1 MGSKDSDNVVDGEL
15 LQEASL
21 ALRALRLRR
30 EAAWFEA
37 EATELEAI
45 LERAKGGDRSELERW
60 LARHRMTMGSQ
71 SPDESSRRPFPV
83 EGSDLG
89 DRDPKKTVAAT
100 IPWTTTETRRQSPAH
115 VAGVPTDESP
125 WHRMVLEAERRALVP
140 RPIQHSPTPHP
151 RRSPPHPSSSEIAKP
166 KLSPPTVAE
175 NRSGSGKDASRSSS
189 KQKESAR
196 PVGAG
201 LDGLRGLHR
210 SVSSE
215 LHEGN
220 RGRASSRTK
229 REGTA
234 GERRIPIPW
243 RKGEADRDQA
253 TRVKGLPGWWLS
265 LGLHAVLVPLLAL
278 VTYRLAEPPSVGLTA
293 SPGHEEPFA
302 FDAPVPIE
310 VDQLQVDA
318 EPVESISSELAVAPE
333 LSSVPGWS
341 SELAGEGVP
350 AIAASSRQLGGGATT
365 GLAKRLSGAQFFGS
379 SAEGNTFCFVVDSS
393 GSMRRMGAFEAAKTE
408 LMRSIRQ
415 LKSNQRY
422 YIFFFSEE
430 VDAMTLQ
437 GDVPESL
444 PVYPTPENLERT
456 ARWVQRVPIRGGRPP
471 NDALDQAIELAPDA
485 IFLLFD
491 GETKVDVA
499 AHLRQSNRVVD
510 LLLGEQVKVPIHTL
524 GFYTRQYEASL
535 QKIAEENGGS
545 YQYIPPPAGA
555 R

>member
-1 MGSKDSDNVVDGEL
+1 LTK
-15 LQEASL
+15 
-21 ALRALRLRR
+21 
-30 EAAWFEA
+30 
-37 EATELEAI
+37 
-45 LERAKGGDRSELERW
+45 
-60 LARHRMTMGSQ
+60 
-71 SPDESSRRPFPV
+71 V
-83 EGSDLG
+83 E
-89 DRDPKKTVAAT
+89 
-100 IPWTTTETRRQSPAH
+100 E
-115 VAGVPTDESP
+115 
-125 WHRMVLEAERRALVP
+125 
-140 RPIQHSPTPHP
+140 
-151 RRSPPHPSSSEIAKP
+151 
-166 KLSPPTVAE
+166 
-175 NRSGSGKDASRSSS
+175 
-189 KQKESAR
+189 
-196 PVGAG
+196 
-201 LDGLRGLHR
+201 
-210 SVSSE
+210 
-215 LHEGN
+215 
-220 RGRASSRTK
+220 
-229 REGTA
+229 
-234 GERRIPIPW
+234 
-243 RKGEADRDQA
+243 DRDQLA
-253 TRVKGLPGWWLS
+253 QPKRLAGWWLS

-302 FDAPVPIE
+302 FDAPVPME
-310 VDQLQVDA
+310 VDELQVDA
-318 EPVESISSELAVAPE
+318 EPVEAVSSDLAVAPE

-341 SELAGEGVP
+341 SDLAGEGVP
-350 AIAASSRQLGGGATT
+350 VIAASSRQLGGGATT

-408 LMRSIRQ
+408 LMKSIHQ

-430 VDAMTLQ
+430 VEAMTLH

-471 NDALDQAIELAPDA
+471 NDALDRAIELSPDA

-499 AHLRQSNRVVD
+499 AHLRRSNRVVD

-524 GFYTRQYEASL
+524 GFYTRQYEPSL
-535 QKIAEENGGS
+535 KKIAEENGGS